1 MADKTT
7 FHDVIL
13 DSLKIKEFCE
23 AYHITKL
30 SLFGSILT
38 NDFHA
43 DSDVDILV
51 EFESGHT
58 PGFLQMA
65 ALEAKLS
72 AMLGRKV
79 DLRTPAE
86 LSKYFRDEVLSKS
99 EVQYGL

>member
-1 MADKTT
+1 MAEKTT

-13 DSLKIKEFCE
+13 DSQEIKDFCE
-23 AYHITKL
+23 AHHIVKL

-38 NDFHA
+38 EAFHA